1 MAVVSTDVEKAV
13 AGKGRLARRRGS
25 LTCESTLDRSVVAGR
40 QQRRGCGRG
49 MRRSGVSMEM
59 CVSLRVARVRLIC
72 CKWSG
77 MARILFLEV
86 TGRVVVAVD
95 GTSTSRRRVSEVAVV
110 VGVT

>member
-1 MAVVSTDVEKAV
+1 MAVVPTDVEKAV

-25 LTCESTLDRSVVAGR
+25 LTSESTLDRSVVARR
-40 QQRRGCGRG
+40 QQRCGCGGG

-59 CVSLRVARVRLIC
+59 CMSLRVARIRLIC

-86 TGRVVVAVD
+86 TRCIIVAVD
-95 GTSTSRRRVSEVAVV
+95 GTSISRR
-110 VGVT
+110 

>member
-13 AGKGRLARRRGS
+13 VGKSRLARRWGS
-25 LTCESTLDRSVVAGR
+25 FASESAFERSVIAGGE
-40 QQRRGCGRG
+40 QRRRCSGGV
-49 MRRSGVSMEM
+49 RRSIVSIEM

-86 TGRVVVAVD
+86 TRRIVVAVD
-95 GTSTSRRRVSEVAVV
+95 GASTSRR
-110 VGVT
+110 